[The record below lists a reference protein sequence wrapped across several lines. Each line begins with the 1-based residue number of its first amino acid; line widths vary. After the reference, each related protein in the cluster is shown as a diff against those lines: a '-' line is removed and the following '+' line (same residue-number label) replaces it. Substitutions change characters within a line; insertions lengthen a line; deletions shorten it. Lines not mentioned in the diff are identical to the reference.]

1 MTSPQPVLR
10 PKSETTKS
18 SRWWIW
24 LILLI
29 VAGAAAYKWYPQ
41 LIQVTSA
48 KSPDAKKS
56 GKGDAGRP
64 VPVIAAMTRKG
75 DMPVYL
81 DGLGSVTAFNT
92 VTVKT
97 RVDGQIDKVAFT
109 EGQFVKQGDLL
120 IEIDPR
126 PYQVMLEQAE
136 AGLAGHQAQL
146 ANAKVDLERYKVLY
160 AQEAVPKQ
168 QLDTQEALVNQIASS
183 IKG

>member
-1 MTSPQPVLR
+1 MTPENPRHNVAVATPPPPTTTPAAVRKKSYGWVWVLPVCL
-10 PKSETTKS
+10 
-18 SRWWIW
+18 
-24 LILLI
+24 
-29 VAGAAAYKWYPQ
+29 AGGAAYRWYPRTTEGQ
-41 LIQVTSA
+41 TA
-48 KSPDAKKS
+48 AGKA
-56 GKGDAGRP
+56 GKGDKGAGRI
-64 VPVIAAMTRKG
+64 VPVVAATSRKG

-81 DGLGSVTAFNT
+81 RGLGSVTAFNT

-168 QLDTQEALVNQIASS
+168 QRTR
-183 IKG
+183 KRRW